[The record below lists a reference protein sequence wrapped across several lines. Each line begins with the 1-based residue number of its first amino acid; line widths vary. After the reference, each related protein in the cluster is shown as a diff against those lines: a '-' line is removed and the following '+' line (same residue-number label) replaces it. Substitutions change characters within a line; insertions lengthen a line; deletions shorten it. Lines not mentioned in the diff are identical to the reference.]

1 MTIQKKS
8 KSIVNV
14 GVDIGKW
21 TLDVCLYEKDLYWQV
36 ENTPE
41 GVKKLLGRLGRY
53 QVERLVMEATG
64 RYQFLLAEQAM
75 IRELP
80 VCVVKPQAV
89 RGYAKAVDKL
99 AKTDKID
106 AQIIAEYAARV
117 RPSVSLS
124 KSKNLLKIRD
134 LLARRRQ
141 LVNLRTKELNRVKV
155 MGKFLETSCKR
166 IIRTLDQERI
176 RIEKQLDK
184 FIEQETD
191 WAERKALLKTAP
203 GIGDTMVYT
212 LLADLPEL
220 GTMTNKQAAALVGVA
235 PMNRDSGR
243 MRGKRRIKGG
253 RYGVR
258 TTLYMA
264 TLSATLCNPV
274 IKGFYQRLV
283 AQGKHKK
290 VALTACMRKFIV
302 MLNAM
307 VRDNCEWQY

>member
-8 KSIVNV
+8 KSVVNV

-21 TLDVCLYEKDLYWQV
+21 SLDVCLYEKDLYWQV
-36 ENTPE
+36 ENTPA
-41 GVKKLLGRLGRY
+41 GVKKLLGRLGHY

-64 RYQFLLAEQAM
+64 RYQFLLAEKAM
-75 IRELP
+75 EKGLS
-80 VCVVKPQAV
+80 VCIVKPQAV
-89 RGYAKAVDKL
+89 RAYAKAVDKL

-106 AQIIAEYAARV
+106 AQVIAEFAAIV
-117 RPSVSLS
+117 QPEKTLV

-141 LVNLRTKELNRVKV
+141 LVGLRTRELNRVKV
-155 MGKFLETSCKR
+155 MGRFLEASCR
-166 IIRTLDQERI
+166 RMVRHLDQELV
-176 RIEKQLDK
+176 RIEKQLNRYV
-184 FIEQETD
+184 EHESD
-191 WAERKALLKTAP
+191 WAEKKALLKTAP

-274 IKGFYQRLV
+274 IKEFYQRLV

-290 VALTACMRKFIV
+290 VALTACMRKFVVI
-302 MLNAM
+302 LNAM
-307 VRDNCEWQY
+307 VRDDCEWQY